1 MCLLLFILYP
11 GLFARPA
18 SLRIFLQ
25 QFQQEQTLAFTLLE
39 IKENKAKSFIYLQ
52 PE

>member
-11 GLFARPA
+11 GLLARPA
-18 SLRIFLQ
+18 SLRIF
-25 QFQQEQTLAFTLLE
+25 FATISRRANAKVALLE

-52 PE
+52 L

>member
-25 QFQQEQTLAFTLLE
+25 QFQQEQMLTFALVE
-39 IKENKAKSFIYLQ
+39 KKENKAKSFIYLQ
-52 PE
+52 SQ